1 MTSRNETILPVASQI
16 DADASAVAVGSRLD
30 RAIGTTVDPPRRNWL
45 FALLL
50 VIGWLGQAGLRAWFS
65 RAQAVPLD
73 NPDETAYLIAA
84 RFLGGGP
91 AADFSGSTLYRGGYP
106 LLITP
111 VYWFTSSP
119 AAVYH
124 AVLLINAAVS
134 ATVMPLGCLVC
145 RRLGLGRPAAYGV
158 AMVAALLPAGF
169 FYSEYA
175 IADAIFPVVT
185 LAWLLATHNWLV
197 ATSSRARYAAAIGS
211 AVLSGYAY
219 AVHSRGMVLLAGF
232 AAVGVFIAW
241 RRPAARGSVAAA
253 MLTTVLT
260 VGAGWAL
267 DSYLVSALYPEG
279 TRSLSGQLVSTL
291 ESVYG
296 AIHVTEM
303 AGGQLWRLV
312 LDSWGIAGIG
322 LVAAVA
328 AIARRGVRTDL
339 RVMASL
345 SVGVTVLIACAAPAA
360 LPAHQS
366 LTWASGRYPDG
377 MIVTFFLVGAVVLL
391 RAATRPILAIAACTA
406 GLTIVAAVT
415 VAVYAGM
422 SLPTERGRRFDF
434 GEPAVLTQDWSR
446 ASVLVATAA
455 ALTLLLSWVLFA
467 LLARRVRVLA
477 YVLGAAV
484 AAVSLMAVAQLTAYC
499 SRADRAWAKAMGMSQ
514 MAAVGGLKPGEQIAI
529 ATNVSG
535 VLRLAQTF
543 EVSSTQVHFFNPFC
557 QPPQADVTVI
567 DAAWPTGQPARA
579 SLPDAPAGWRVVAA
593 NRFGSW
599 VVWRRSGGAAAMR
612 IDTGQCRHR
621 LRTRY
626 RFLTHHPLR
635 TRVNALTLLR
645 SYGDPRARRMPS
657 SSSFATSASE

>member
-1 MTSRNETILPVASQI
+1 VTNRNETILPAASQI
-16 DADASAVAVGSRLD
+16 DADGSAVAVGSRLD
-30 RAIGTTVDPPRRNWL
+30 RAIGATADPLRRNWL

-50 VIGWLGQAGLRAWFS
+50 VAGWLGQAGLRAWFS
-65 RAQAVPLD
+65 RGQAVPLD

-84 RFLGGGP
+84 RVLAGGP
-91 AADFSGSTLYRGGYP
+91 AADFSGLTLYHSTLYQGGYP

-134 ATVMPLGCLVC
+134 AAVMPLGYLVC

-169 FYSEYA
+169 FFSEYA

-185 LAWLLATHNWLV
+185 LAWLLATHSWLV
-197 ATSSRARYAAAIGS
+197 ATSPRARYAAAIGS

-219 AVHSRGMVLLAGF
+219 AVHSRGLVLLAGF

-241 RRPAARGSVAAA
+241 RRPAARGSAAA
-253 MLTTVLT
+253 AALT
-260 VGAGWAL
+260 VVVTAGAGWTL
-267 DSYLVSALYPEG
+267 DRYLASALYPEG
-279 TRSLSGQLVSTL
+279 TRNLSSQLVSTL

-296 AIHVTEM
+296 VIHVGEM

-328 AIARRGVRTDL
+328 GIARRGVRTDL

-360 LPAHQS
+360 LPPHQS
-366 LTWASGRYPDG
+366 LTWASGRYLDG
-377 MIVTFFLVGAVVLL
+377 MTVTFFLVGAVVLL
-391 RAATRPILAIAACTA
+391 RAAARPILASAACAA
-406 GLTIVAAVT
+406 GLTMVAAVT

-422 SLPTERGRRFDF
+422 SLPTERGRRFNF
-434 GEPAVLTQDWSR
+434 GEPAVLTQDWSQ

-455 ALTLLLSWVLFA
+455 ALALLLLWVVLA

-477 YVLGAAV
+477 CVLGAAV
-484 AAVSLMAVAQLTAYC
+484 AAVSLVAVAQLTAYC
-499 SRADRAWAKAMGMSQ
+499 SRADNAWARAMGTSE
-514 MAAVGGLKPGEQIAI
+514 MAAAGGLKPGEQIAI
-529 ATNVSG
+529 ASDISG
-535 VLRLAQTF
+535 VLRLAQAF
-543 EVSSTQVHFFNPFC
+543 EVSSTQVQFFNPVRRS
-557 QPPQADVTVI
+557 PPAGATVVDV
-567 DAAWPTGQPARA
+567 AWPTGQPARA
-579 SLPDAPAGWRVVAA
+579 SWPDAPAGWRVVAA

-599 VVWRRSGGAAAMR
+599 VAWRR
-612 IDTGQCRHR
+612 
-621 LRTRY
+621 
-626 RFLTHHPLR
+626 
-635 TRVNALTLLR
+635 
-645 SYGDPRARRMPS
+645 
-657 SSSFATSASE
+657 

>member
-1 MTSRNETILPVASQI
+1 MTNGNETILPAASQI
-16 DADASAVAVGSRLD
+16 DADGSAVAAGSRLD
-30 RAIGTTVDPPRRNWL
+30 RAIGATVDPLRRNWL

-50 VIGWLGQAGLRAWFS
+50 VAGWLGQAGLRAWFS
-65 RAQAVPLD
+65 RAQVVPLD

-84 RFLGGGP
+84 RVLGGGP
-91 AADFSGSTLYRGGYP
+91 AADLSGVTLYHATLYRGGYP

-134 ATVMPLGCLVC
+134 AAVMPLGYLVC
-145 RRLGLGRPAAYGV
+145 RRLGLGCPAAYGV

-185 LAWLLATHNWLV
+185 LAWLLATHSWLV
-197 ATSSRARYAAAIGS
+197 ATSPRARYAAAIGS

-219 AVHSRGMVLLAGF
+219 AVHSRGLVLLAGF
-232 AAVGVFIAW
+232 AAVGVFVAW

-253 MLTTVLT
+253 ALT
-260 VGAGWAL
+260 VVVTAGAGWAL
-267 DSYLVSALYPEG
+267 DRYLASALYPEG

-296 AIHVTEM
+296 AIHVAEM

-345 SVGVTVLIACAAPAA
+345 SVGITVLIACAAPAA
-360 LPAHQS
+360 LGPHQP
-366 LTWASGRYPDG
+366 LTWASGRYLDG

-391 RAATRPILAIAACTA
+391 RAAARPILAFAACVA
-406 GLTIVAAVT
+406 GLTMVAAVT
-415 VAVYAGM
+415 VAVYAGT
-422 SLPTERGRRFDF
+422 SLPTERGRTFDY
-434 GEPAVLTQDWSR
+434 GEPAVLTQDWSQ

-455 ALTLLLSWVLFA
+455 ALALLLLWVLFA
-467 LLARRVRVLA
+467 LLARRMRVLTC
-477 YVLGAAV
+477 VLGAAA
-484 AAVSLMAVAQLTAYC
+484 AAVSLVAVAQLTAHG
-499 SRADRAWAKAMGMSQ
+499 SRADSAWAKAMGMRE

-529 ATNVSG
+529 ASDISG
-535 VLRLAQTF
+535 VLRLAQAF
-543 EVSSTQVHFFNPFC
+543 EVSSTQVQPLNPFC
-557 QPPQADVTVI
+557 QPPPADVTVI
-567 DAAWPTGQPARA
+567 DAAWPAGQPARA
-579 SLPDAPAGWRVVAA
+579 SWPDAPAGWRVVAA

-599 VVWRRSGGAAAMR
+599 VVWRRSRGTAAPGMMET
-612 IDTGQCRHR
+612 DQCRR
-621 LRTRY
+621 PY
-626 RFLTHHPLR
+626 EQVSMAG
-635 TRVNALTLLR
+635 RVA
-645 SYGDPRARRMPS
+645 
-657 SSSFATSASE
+657 SAQT

>member
-1 MTSRNETILPVASQI
+1 MTNGNETILPAASQI
-16 DADASAVAVGSRLD
+16 DADGSAVAAGSRLD
-30 RAIGTTVDPPRRNWL
+30 RAIGATVDPLRRNWL

-50 VIGWLGQAGLRAWFS
+50 VAGWLGQAGLRAWFS
-65 RAQAVPLD
+65 RAQVVPLD

-84 RFLGGGP
+84 RVLGGGP
-91 AADFSGSTLYRGGYP
+91 AADFSGATLYQGGYP

-134 ATVMPLGCLVC
+134 AAVMPLGYLVC
-145 RRLGLGRPAAYGV
+145 RRLGLGCPAAYGV

-185 LAWLLATHNWLV
+185 LAWLLATHSWLV
-197 ATSSRARYAAAIGS
+197 ATSPRARYAAAIGS

-219 AVHSRGMVLLAGF
+219 AVHSRGLVLLAGF
-232 AAVGVFIAW
+232 AAVGVFVAW

-253 MLTTVLT
+253 ALT
-260 VGAGWAL
+260 VVVIAGAGWAL
-267 DSYLVSALYPEG
+267 DRYLASALYPEG

-296 AIHVTEM
+296 AIHVAEM

-345 SVGVTVLIACAAPAA
+345 SVGITVLIACAAPAA
-360 LPAHQS
+360 LGPHQP
-366 LTWASGRYPDG
+366 LTWASGRYLDG

-391 RAATRPILAIAACTA
+391 RAAARPILAFAACVA
-406 GLTIVAAVT
+406 GLTMVAAVT
-415 VAVYAGM
+415 VAVYAGT
-422 SLPTERGRRFDF
+422 SLPTERGRTFDY
-434 GEPAVLTQDWSR
+434 GEPAVLTQDWSQ

-455 ALTLLLSWVLFA
+455 ALALLLLWVLFA
-467 LLARRVRVLA
+467 LLARRMRVLTC
-477 YVLGAAV
+477 VLGAAA
-484 AAVSLMAVAQLTAYC
+484 AAVSLVAVAQLTAHC
-499 SRADRAWAKAMGMSQ
+499 SRADSAWAKATGMRE

-529 ATNVSG
+529 ASDISG
-535 VLRLAQTF
+535 VLRLAQAF
-543 EVSSTQVHFFNPFC
+543 EVSSTQVQPFNPFC
-557 QPPQADVTVI
+557 RPPPADVTVI
-567 DAAWPTGQPARA
+567 DAAWPAGQPARA
-579 SLPDAPAGWRVVAA
+579 SWPDAPAGWRVVAA

-599 VVWRRSGGAAAMR
+599 VVWRRSRGTAAPGMMET
-612 IDTGQCRHR
+612 DQCRR
-621 LRTRY
+621 PY
-626 RFLTHHPLR
+626 EQVSMAG
-635 TRVNALTLLR
+635 RVA
-645 SYGDPRARRMPS
+645 
-657 SSSFATSASE
+657 SAQT

>member
-1 MTSRNETILPVASQI
+1 VTNRNETTLPAASQI
-16 DADASAVAVGSRLD
+16 DADVSAVAAEARLD
-30 RAIGTTVDPPRRNWL
+30 RAIGATVDPQRRKWL
-45 FALLL
+45 FAVLL
-50 VIGWLGQAGLRAWFS
+50 VAGWLVQAGLRAWFS
-65 RAQAVPLD
+65 RAQVVPLD
-73 NPDETAYLIAA
+73 DPDETAYLIAA
-84 RFLGGGP
+84 RVLGGGP
-91 AADFSGSTLYRGGYP
+91 AADFSGATLYQGGYP

-134 ATVMPLGCLVC
+134 AAVMPLGYLVC

-169 FYSEYA
+169 FFSEYA

-185 LAWLLATHNWLV
+185 LAWLLATHSWL
-197 ATSSRARYAAAIGS
+197 AAASPRARYAAAIGS

-219 AVHSRGMVLLAGF
+219 AVHSRGLVLLAGF

-253 MLTTVLT
+253 ALT
-260 VGAGWAL
+260 VVVTAGAGWTL
-267 DSYLVSALYPEG
+267 DRYLVSVLYPKG
-279 TRSLSGQLVSTL
+279 TANLSGQTVSTL

-296 AIHVTEM
+296 VIHVAEM

-345 SVGVTVLIACAAPAA
+345 LVGVTILIACAAPAA
-360 LPAHQS
+360 MGPHQPR
-366 LTWASGRYPDG
+366 TWASGRYLDG
-377 MIVTFFLVGAVVLL
+377 MTVTFFLVGAVVLL
-391 RAATRPILAIAACTA
+391 RAAARPILAFAACVA
-406 GLTIVAAVT
+406 GLTTVIAVT
-415 VAVYAGM
+415 VAVYAGT
-422 SLPTERGRRFDF
+422 SLPTERGVTFNF
-434 GEPAVLTQDWSR
+434 GEPAVLTQDWSQ

-455 ALTLLLSWVLFA
+455 ALALLLLWVVCA

-477 YVLGAAV
+477 CVSGAAV
-484 AAVSLMAVAQLTAYC
+484 AAVSLVAVAQITAHC
-499 SRADRAWAKAMGMSQ
+499 SQADGVWAQAMGMRE
-514 MAAVGGLKPGEQIAI
+514 MAAAGGLKPGEQIAVASDI
-529 ATNVSG
+529 TG
-535 VLRLAQTF
+535 ILRLAQAF
-543 EVSSTQVHFFNPFC
+543 EVSSTQVQYFNPYRR
-557 QPPQADVTVI
+557 PPPADVTVV

-579 SLPDAPAGWRVVAA
+579 SWPDAPAGWRVVAA

-599 VVWRRSGGAAAMR
+599 VVWRR
-612 IDTGQCRHR
+612 
-621 LRTRY
+621 
-626 RFLTHHPLR
+626 
-635 TRVNALTLLR
+635 
-645 SYGDPRARRMPS
+645 
-657 SSSFATSASE
+657 